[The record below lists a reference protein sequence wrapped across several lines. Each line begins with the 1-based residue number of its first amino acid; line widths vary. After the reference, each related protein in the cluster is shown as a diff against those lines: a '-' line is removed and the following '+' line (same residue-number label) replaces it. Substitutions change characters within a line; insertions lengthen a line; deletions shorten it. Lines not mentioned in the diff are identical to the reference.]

1 MKFKEILEKI
11 KVYAPLG
18 VSLVV
23 AACVVISLSG
33 YQAKASEPSKD
44 KKQQVSESVT
54 DAETET
60 ETENAAEDTQTHAG
74 SFELADGVYKG
85 SATGFSGPVTV
96 AVTIMDKKI
105 TSIDILSSTDD
116 EAFFNRA
123 KGVIDRIIA
132 SQSFDVDVVS
142 GATYSSNGIIGAVK
156 NALTGEKD
164 NGVTGKSKQEST
176 SESESDSSL
185 AEIAAVQDASAYK
198 DGTYYGTGKGF
209 AGTMKVKVD
218 ISGGKIASIS
228 IVSTKDGDSYVKSA
242 SSLLDTI
249 VEKQSTNVDTVS
261 GATFSSRGIIA
272 AVRSAL
278 SQAAVSENTA
288 DNNNDKQEAA
298 ESSGNGQTDENSS
311 GSASEQGTE
320 GTLPYVDGIY
330 YGTAEGYK
338 GDIKAAVVIQNKTLK
353 AILVTEKQDDEPFI
367 TNAMDVLK
375 NMMKKQSADVDTV
388 SGATYSSKG
397 LIGAV
402 KAAFEEARKTTAGE
416 NTGDGNSDANNKNNS
431 NSDNN
436 NGNDNSSNNADDS
449 NIAGEEDKAVLS
461 KLVQSQASLD
471 GAQYTQ
477 LSWYLLQIR
486 LGDAQEVLE
495 SAESTKKDV
504 SCAQEKLQAAINAL
518 QKNDTSTNVYEDGVY
533 EVSTLCIPDDDMDFS
548 AYNLSMKVT
557 IANDRIVSIT
567 DVKGDG
573 DSQNASYIKKAAD
586 GTKNQPGLVSV
597 LTSQANADSID
608 FSSIDTVSRAT
619 CTSKAIIDGCK
630 SALEA
635 AKKK

>member
-1 MKFKEILEKI
+1 MKFKEVLEKI

-18 VSLVV
+18 VSLVI

-33 YQAKASEPSKD
+33 YQTKASEPSKD
-44 KKQQVSESVT
+44 KKHQVSERVT
-54 DAETET
+54 DTET
-60 ETENAAEDTQTHAG
+60 EDAAEDTQTATG

-85 SATGFSGPVTV
+85 SATV

-105 TSIDILSSTDD
+105 ISIDILSSTDD

-278 SQAAVSENTA
+278 SQAAVSDNTVG
-288 DNNNDKQEAA
+288 NNTDKQGAA
-298 ESSGNGQTDENSS
+298 EASGNGQTDENSS
-311 GSASEQGTE
+311 GSASEKGTE
-320 GTLPYVDGIY
+320 DTLPYVDGIY

-338 GDIKAAVVIQNKTLK
+338 GDIRVAVVIQDKTLK

-416 NTGDGNSDANNKNNS
+416 NTGGSNSDSNNS
-431 NSDNN
+431 NDNN
-436 NGNDNSSNNADDS
+436 S
-449 NIAGEEDKAVLS
+449 NIAGEEDKAVLL

-518 QKNDTSTNVYEDGVY
+518 QKNDTSTNVYEDGTY
-533 EVSTLCIPDDDMDFS
+533 DVSTLCIPDDDMDFS

-573 DSQNASYIKKAAD
+573 DSQNVSYIKKAVD
-586 GTKNQPGLVSV
+586 GTKNQAGMVSV
-597 LTSQANADSID
+597 LTSQTNADSID
-608 FSSIDTVSRAT
+608 FSSIDTVSHAT

>member
-1 MKFKEILEKI
+1 MKFKEVLEKI

-18 VSLVV
+18 VSLVI

-33 YQAKASEPSKD
+33 YQTKASEPSKD
-44 KKQQVSESVT
+44 KKHQVSERVT
-54 DAETET
+54 DTET
-60 ETENAAEDTQTHAG
+60 EDAAEDTQTATG

-105 TSIDILSSTDD
+105 ISIDILSSTDD

-278 SQAAVSENTA
+278 SQAAVSDNTTG
-288 DNNNDKQEAA
+288 NNTDKQGAA
-298 ESSGNGQTDENSS
+298 EVSGNGQTDENSS

-320 GTLPYVDGIY
+320 GTLAYVDGIY

-338 GDIKAAVVIQNKTLK
+338 GDIRVAVVIQDKTLK

-416 NTGDGNSDANNKNNS
+416 NTGGSNSDSNNS
-431 NSDNN
+431 NDNN
-436 NGNDNSSNNADDS
+436 S
-449 NIAGEEDKAVLS
+449 NIAGEEDKAVLL

-518 QKNDTSTNVYEDGVY
+518 QKNDTSTNVYEDGTY
-533 EVSTLCIPDDDMDFS
+533 DVSTLCIPDDDMDFS

-573 DSQNASYIKKAAD
+573 DSQNVSYIKKAVD
-586 GTKNQPGLVSV
+586 GTKNQAGMVSV
-597 LTSQANADSID
+597 LTSQTNADSID
-608 FSSIDTVSRAT
+608 FSSIDTVSHAT

>member
-1 MKFKEILEKI
+1 MKFKEVLEKI

-18 VSLVV
+18 VSLVI

-33 YQAKASEPSKD
+33 YQTKASEPSKD
-44 KKQQVSESVT
+44 KKHQVSERVT
-54 DAETET
+54 DTET
-60 ETENAAEDTQTHAG
+60 EDAAEDTQTATG

-105 TSIDILSSTDD
+105 ISIDILSSTDD

-198 DGTYYGTGKGF
+198 DGTYYGAGKGF

-278 SQAAVSENTA
+278 SQAAVSDKTTGNNT
-288 DNNNDKQEAA
+288 DKQGAA
-298 ESSGNGQTDENSS
+298 EASGNGQTDKNSS

-338 GDIKAAVVIQNKTLK
+338 GDIRVAVVIQDKTLK

-416 NTGDGNSDANNKNNS
+416 NTGGSNSDSNNS
-431 NSDNN
+431 NDNN
-436 NGNDNSSNNADDS
+436 S
-449 NIAGEEDKAVLS
+449 NIAGEEDKAVLL

-518 QKNDTSTNVYEDGVY
+518 QKNDTSTNVYEDGTY
-533 EVSTLCIPDDDMDFS
+533 DVSTLCIPDDDMDFS

-573 DSQNASYIKKAAD
+573 DSQNVSYIKKAVD
-586 GTKNQPGLVSV
+586 GTKNQPGMVSV
-597 LTSQANADSID
+597 LTSQTNADSID
-608 FSSIDTVSRAT
+608 FSSIDTVSHAT

>member
-1 MKFKEILEKI
+1 MKFKEVLEKI

-18 VSLVV
+18 VSLVI

-33 YQAKASEPSKD
+33 YQTKASEPSKD
-44 KKQQVSESVT
+44 KKHQVSERVT
-54 DAETET
+54 DT
-60 ETENAAEDTQTHAG
+60 ETENAAEDTQTATG

-123 KGVIDRIIA
+123 KAVIDRIIA

-185 AEIAAVQDASAYK
+185 AEIAAVQDASTYK

-278 SQAAVSENTA
+278 SQAAVSDNTVG
-288 DNNNDKQEAA
+288 NNTDKQGAA
-298 ESSGNGQTDENSS
+298 EASGNGQTDKNSS

-338 GDIKAAVVIQNKTLK
+338 GDIRVAVVIQDKTLK

-416 NTGDGNSDANNKNNS
+416 NTGGSNSDSNNS
-431 NSDNN
+431 NDNN
-436 NGNDNSSNNADDS
+436 S
-449 NIAGEEDKAVLS
+449 NIAGEEDKAVLL

-518 QKNDTSTNVYEDGVY
+518 QKNGTSTNVYEDGTY
-533 EVSTLCIPDDDMDFS
+533 DVSTLCIPDDDMDFS

-573 DSQNASYIKKAAD
+573 DSQNVSYIKKAVD
-586 GTKNQPGLVSV
+586 GTKNQPGMVSV
-597 LTSQANADSID
+597 LTSQTNADSID
-608 FSSIDTVSRAT
+608 FSSIDTVSHAT

>member
-33 YQAKASEPSKD
+33 YQTKASEPSKD
-44 KKQQVSESVT
+44 KKQQISESVT
-54 DAETET
+54 DTET
-60 ETENAAEDTQTHAG
+60 ETDNADEDTQAATG
-74 SFELADGVYKG
+74 SFDLADGVYKG

-96 AVTIMDKKI
+96 AVTILNKKI
-105 TSIDILSSTDD
+105 TSIDILSATDD

-132 SQSFDVDVVS
+132 SQSLDVDAVS

-176 SESESDSSL
+176 SESESDSSS

-209 AGTMKVKVD
+209 AGNIKVKVD
-218 ISGGKIASIS
+218 IAGGKISAIS

-288 DNNNDKQEAA
+288 GNNTDKQGAA
-298 ESSGNGQTDENSS
+298 ETSGNGQTDENSS
-311 GSASEQGTE
+311 GSASEHGTE

-330 YGTAEGYK
+330 YGTSEGYK
-338 GDIKAAVVIQNKTLK
+338 GDIKVAVVIQDKTLK

-416 NTGDGNSDANNKNNS
+416 NTGDSNSGNNNS

-436 NGNDNSSNNADDS
+436 SS

-461 KLVQSQASLD
+461 KLVQSQAALD
-471 GAQYTQ
+471 GTQYTQ

-495 SAESTKKDV
+495 SEESTKKDV
-504 SCAQEKLQAAINAL
+504 SRAQEKLQAAINAL
-518 QKNDTSTNVYEDGVY
+518 QKNDTSTNVYEDGTY

-586 GTKNQPGLVSV
+586 GTKNQQGMVSM

-608 FSSIDTVSRAT
+608 FSSIDTVSHAT

>member
-1 MKFKEILEKI
+1 MKFKEVLEKI

-18 VSLVV
+18 VSLVI

-33 YQAKASEPSKD
+33 YQTKASEPSKD
-44 KKQQVSESVT
+44 KKQQVSERMT
-54 DAETET
+54 DA
-60 ETENAAEDTQTHAG
+60 ETENAAEDTQTATG

-218 ISGGKIASIS
+218 ISGGKIVSIS

-278 SQAAVSENTA
+278 SQAAVSDNTTG
-288 DNNNDKQEAA
+288 NNTDKQGAA
-298 ESSGNGQTDENSS
+298 EASGNGQTDENSS
-311 GSASEQGTE
+311 GSASEKGTE

-338 GDIKAAVVIQNKTLK
+338 GDIRVAVVIQDKTLK

-416 NTGDGNSDANNKNNS
+416 NTGDSNSGNNNS

-436 NGNDNSSNNADDS
+436 NNNSNDNSSN
-449 NIAGEEDKAVLS
+449 IAGDEDKAVLL

-471 GAQYTQ
+471 GTQYTQ

-486 LGDAQEVLE
+486 LEDANEVLS
-495 SAESTKKDV
+495 SAEATKKDV
-504 SCAQEKLQAAINAL
+504 SRAQEKLQAAINAL
-518 QKNDTSTNVYEDGVY
+518 QKNDTSTNVYEDGTY
-533 EVSTLCIPDDDMDFS
+533 DVSTLCIPDDDMDFS

-573 DSQNASYIKKAAD
+573 DSQNAPYINKAAD
-586 GTKNQPGLVSV
+586 GTKNQPGMVSV

>member
-1 MKFKEILEKI
+1 MKFKEVLEKI

-18 VSLVV
+18 VSLVI

-33 YQAKASEPSKD
+33 YQTKASEPSKD
-44 KKQQVSESVT
+44 KKHQVSERVT
-54 DAETET
+54 DT
-60 ETENAAEDTQTHAG
+60 ETENAAEDTQTATG

-278 SQAAVSENTA
+278 SQAAVSDNTTG
-288 DNNNDKQEAA
+288 NNTDKQGAA
-298 ESSGNGQTDENSS
+298 EASGNGQTDENSS
-311 GSASEQGTE
+311 GSASEKGTE

-338 GDIKAAVVIQNKTLK
+338 GDIRVAVVIQDKTLK

-416 NTGDGNSDANNKNNS
+416 NTGGSNSDSNNS
-431 NSDNN
+431 NDNN
-436 NGNDNSSNNADDS
+436 S
-449 NIAGEEDKAVLS
+449 NIAGEEDKAVLL

-518 QKNDTSTNVYEDGVY
+518 QKNDTSTNVYEDGTY
-533 EVSTLCIPDDDMDFS
+533 DVSTLCIPDDDMDFS

-573 DSQNASYIKKAAD
+573 DSQNVSYIKKAVE
-586 GTKNQPGLVSV
+586 GTKNQPGMVSV
-597 LTSQANADSID
+597 LTSQTNADSID
-608 FSSIDTVSRAT
+608 FSSIDTVSHAT

>member
-23 AACVVISLSG
+23 AACVVISLST

-44 KKQQVSESVT
+44 KKQQVSDSMA
-54 DAETET
+54 DTEI
-60 ETENAAEDTQTHAG
+60 ETENATEDTQTATG
-74 SFELADGVYKG
+74 SFDLADGVYKG

-123 KGVIDRIIA
+123 KGVIDRIIS
-132 SQSFDVDVVS
+132 SQSLDVDVVS

-156 NALTGEKD
+156 NALTGETDK
-164 NGVTGKSKQEST
+164 GVTGKSKQEST

-209 AGTMKVKVD
+209 AGNIKVKVD
-218 ISGGKIASIS
+218 IAGGKISAIS

-288 DNNNDKQEAA
+288 GNNTDKQGAA
-298 ESSGNGQTDENSS
+298 EASGNGQTDENSS

-330 YGTAEGYK
+330 YGTSEGYK
-338 GDIKAAVVIQNKTLK
+338 GDIKVAVVIQDKTLK

-388 SGATYSSKG
+388 SGATSSSKG

-416 NTGDGNSDANNKNNS
+416 NTGNGNSGGNNNNS
-431 NSDNN
+431 N
-436 NGNDNSSNNADDS
+436 NAADS
-449 NIAGEEDKAVLS
+449 NIALDEDKAVLS

-471 GAQYTQ
+471 GTQYTQ

-504 SCAQEKLQAAINAL
+504 SRAQEKLQAAINAL
-518 QKNDTSTNVYEDGVY
+518 QKNDTSTNVYEDGTY
-533 EVSTLCIPDDDMDFS
+533 EVSTLCIPDDDMDFV

-586 GTKNQPGLVSV
+586 GTKNQQGMVSV
-597 LTSQANADSID
+597 LTSQSNADSID

-630 SALEA
+630 RALEA

>member
-1 MKFKEILEKI
+1 MKFKEVLEKI

-18 VSLVV
+18 VSLVI

-33 YQAKASEPSKD
+33 YQTKASEPSKD
-44 KKQQVSESVT
+44 KKHQVSERVT
-54 DAETET
+54 DTET
-60 ETENAAEDTQTHAG
+60 EDAAEDTQTATG
-74 SFELADGVYKG
+74 LFELADGVYKG

-105 TSIDILSSTDD
+105 ISIDILSSTDD

-278 SQAAVSENTA
+278 SQAAVSDNTTG
-288 DNNNDKQEAA
+288 NNTDKQGAA
-298 ESSGNGQTDENSS
+298 EASGNGQTDENSS
-311 GSASEQGTE
+311 GSASEKGTE

-338 GDIKAAVVIQNKTLK
+338 GDIRVAVVIQDKTLK

-416 NTGDGNSDANNKNNS
+416 NTGGSNSDSNNS
-431 NSDNN
+431 NDNN
-436 NGNDNSSNNADDS
+436 S
-449 NIAGEEDKAVLS
+449 NIAGEEDKAVLL

-518 QKNDTSTNVYEDGVY
+518 QKNDTSTNVYEDGTY
-533 EVSTLCIPDDDMDFS
+533 DVSTLCIPDDDMDFS

-573 DSQNASYIKKAAD
+573 DSQNAPYIKKAAD
-586 GTKNQPGLVSV
+586 GTKNQPGMVSV

-608 FSSIDTVSRAT
+608 FSSIDTVSHAT

>member
-1 MKFKEILEKI
+1 MKFKEVLEKI

-18 VSLVV
+18 VSLVI

-33 YQAKASEPSKD
+33 YQTKASEPSKD
-44 KKQQVSESVT
+44 KKQQVSERVT
-54 DAETET
+54 DA
-60 ETENAAEDTQTHAG
+60 ETENAAEDTQTATG

-123 KGVIDRIIA
+123 KAVIDRIIA

-164 NGVTGKSKQEST
+164 NGVTGKSKQGST

-228 IVSTKDGDSYVKSA
+228 IVSTKDGNSYVKSA

-278 SQAAVSENTA
+278 SQAAVSDNTVG
-288 DNNNDKQEAA
+288 NNTDKQGAA
-298 ESSGNGQTDENSS
+298 EASGNGQTDENSS
-311 GSASEQGTE
+311 GSASEKGTE

-338 GDIKAAVVIQNKTLK
+338 GDIRVAVVIQDKTLK

-416 NTGDGNSDANNKNNS
+416 NTGGSNSDSNNS
-431 NSDNN
+431 NDNN
-436 NGNDNSSNNADDS
+436 S
-449 NIAGEEDKAVLS
+449 NIAGEEDKAVLL

-518 QKNDTSTNVYEDGVY
+518 QKNDTSTNVYEDGTY
-533 EVSTLCIPDDDMDFS
+533 DVSTLCIPDDDMDFS

-573 DSQNASYIKKAAD
+573 DSQNVSYIKKAVD
-586 GTKNQPGLVSV
+586 GTKNQAGMVSV
-597 LTSQANADSID
+597 LTSQTNADSID
-608 FSSIDTVSRAT
+608 FSSIDTVSHAT

>member
-1 MKFKEILEKI
+1 MI
-11 KVYAPLG
+11 
-18 VSLVV
+18 

-33 YQAKASEPSKD
+33 YQTKASEPSKD
-44 KKQQVSESVT
+44 KKHQVSERVT
-54 DAETET
+54 DT
-60 ETENAAEDTQTHAG
+60 ETENAAEDTQTATG

-85 SATGFSGPVTV
+85 SATGFSGHVTV

-123 KGVIDRIIA
+123 KAVIDRIIA

-164 NGVTGKSKQEST
+164 NGVTGKSKQGST

-228 IVSTKDGDSYVKSA
+228 IVSTKDGDSYVKIA

-278 SQAAVSENTA
+278 SQAAVSDNTTG
-288 DNNNDKQEAA
+288 NNTDKQGAA
-298 ESSGNGQTDENSS
+298 EVSGNGQTDENSS

-320 GTLPYVDGIY
+320 GTLAYVDGIY

-338 GDIKAAVVIQNKTLK
+338 GDIRVAVVIQDKTLK

-416 NTGDGNSDANNKNNS
+416 NTGGSNSDSNNS
-431 NSDNN
+431 NDNN
-436 NGNDNSSNNADDS
+436 S
-449 NIAGEEDKAVLS
+449 NIAGEEDKAVLL

-518 QKNDTSTNVYEDGVY
+518 QKNDTSTNVYEDGTY
-533 EVSTLCIPDDDMDFS
+533 DVSTLCIPDDDMDFS

-573 DSQNASYIKKAAD
+573 DSQNVSYIKKAVD
-586 GTKNQPGLVSV
+586 GTKNQAGMVSV
-597 LTSQANADSID
+597 LTSQTNADSID
-608 FSSIDTVSRAT
+608 FSSIDTVSHAT

>member
-1 MKFKEILEKI
+1 MKFKEVLEKI

-18 VSLVV
+18 VSLVI

-33 YQAKASEPSKD
+33 YQTKASEPSKD
-44 KKQQVSESVT
+44 KKHQVSERVT
-54 DAETET
+54 DAET
-60 ETENAAEDTQTHAG
+60 ETENAAEDTQTATG

-185 AEIAAVQDASAYK
+185 AEIAAAQDASAYK

-278 SQAAVSENTA
+278 SQAAVSDNTTG
-288 DNNNDKQEAA
+288 NNTDKQGAA
-298 ESSGNGQTDENSS
+298 EASGNGQTDENSS
-311 GSASEQGTE
+311 GSASEKGTE

-338 GDIKAAVVIQNKTLK
+338 GDIRVAVVIQDKTLK

-416 NTGDGNSDANNKNNS
+416 NTGGSNSDSNNS
-431 NSDNN
+431 NDNN
-436 NGNDNSSNNADDS
+436 S

-486 LGDAQEVLE
+486 LGDAQEILE

-518 QKNDTSTNVYEDGVY
+518 QKNDTSTNVYEDGTY
-533 EVSTLCIPDDDMDFS
+533 DVSTLCIPDDDMDFS

-573 DSQNASYIKKAAD
+573 DSQNVSYINKAAD
-586 GTKNQPGLVSV
+586 GTKNQPGMVSV
-597 LTSQANADSID
+597 LTSQTNADSID
-608 FSSIDTVSRAT
+608 FSSIDTVSHAT

>member
-1 MKFKEILEKI
+1 MKFKEVLEKI

-18 VSLVV
+18 VSLVI

-33 YQAKASEPSKD
+33 YQTKASEPSKD
-44 KKQQVSESVT
+44 KKQQVSERVT
-54 DAETET
+54 DTET
-60 ETENAAEDTQTHAG
+60 ETENAAEDTQTATG
-74 SFELADGVYKG
+74 SFDLADGVYKG

-123 KGVIDRIIA
+123 KGVIDRIIS

-142 GATYSSNGIIGAVK
+142 GATYSSNGIIKAVK

-164 NGVTGKSKQEST
+164 KTVTGKSKQESA
-176 SESESDSSL
+176 SESDSSSV
-185 AEIAAVQDASAYK
+185 EKAAVQDASAYK

-218 ISGGKIASIS
+218 IAGGKIASIS

-249 VEKQSTNVDTVS
+249 VKKQSTNVDTVS

-278 SQAAVSENTA
+278 SQAAVSQNTA
-288 DNNNDKQEAA
+288 GNNTDKQDATET
-298 ESSGNGQTDENSS
+298 SGNGQTDENSS
-311 GSASEQGTE
+311 GSAQEQGKE

-338 GDIKAAVVIQNKTLK
+338 GDIKVAVVIQDKTLK

-416 NTGDGNSDANNKNNS
+416 NTGDS
-431 NSDNN
+431 NSGNN
-436 NGNDNSSNNADDS
+436 NSSNNSDNS
-449 NIAGEEDKAVLS
+449 NIAGDEDKAVLS

-471 GAQYTQ
+471 GTQYTQ

-486 LGDAQEVLE
+486 LEDANEVLS
-495 SAESTKKDV
+495 SAEATKKDV
-504 SCAQEKLQAAINAL
+504 SRAQEKLQAAINAL
-518 QKNDTSTNVYEDGVY
+518 QKNDTSTNVYEDGTY
-533 EVSTLCIPDDDMDFS
+533 DVSTLCIPDDDMDFS

-586 GTKNQPGLVSV
+586 GTKNQQGMVSV

>member
-1 MKFKEILEKI
+1 MKFKEVLEKI

-18 VSLVV
+18 VSLVI

-33 YQAKASEPSKD
+33 YQTKASEPSKD
-44 KKQQVSESVT
+44 KKHQVSERVT
-54 DAETET
+54 DT
-60 ETENAAEDTQTHAG
+60 ETENAAEDTQTATG

-123 KGVIDRIIA
+123 KAVIDWIIA

-278 SQAAVSENTA
+278 SQAAVSDKTTGNNT
-288 DNNNDKQEAA
+288 DKQGAA
-298 ESSGNGQTDENSS
+298 EASGNGQTDKNSS

-338 GDIKAAVVIQNKTLK
+338 GDIRVAVVIQDKTLK

-416 NTGDGNSDANNKNNS
+416 NTGGSNSDSNNS
-431 NSDNN
+431 NDNN
-436 NGNDNSSNNADDS
+436 S
-449 NIAGEEDKAVLS
+449 NIAGEEDKAVLL

-518 QKNDTSTNVYEDGVY
+518 QKNDTSTNVYEDGTY
-533 EVSTLCIPDDDMDFS
+533 DVSTLCIPDDDMDFS

-573 DSQNASYIKKAAD
+573 DSQNVSYIKKAVD
-586 GTKNQPGLVSV
+586 GTKNQPGMVSV
-597 LTSQANADSID
+597 LTSQTNADSID
-608 FSSIDTVSRAT
+608 FSSIDTVSHAT

>member
-1 MKFKEILEKI
+1 MKFKEVLEKI

-18 VSLVV
+18 VSLVI

-33 YQAKASEPSKD
+33 YQTKASEPSKD
-44 KKQQVSESVT
+44 KKQQVSERMT
-54 DAETET
+54 DA
-60 ETENAAEDTQTHAG
+60 ETENAAEDTQTATG

-185 AEIAAVQDASAYK
+185 EEIAAVQDASAYK

-218 ISGGKIASIS
+218 ISGGKIVSIS

-278 SQAAVSENTA
+278 SQAAVSDNTTG
-288 DNNNDKQEAA
+288 NNTDKQGAA
-298 ESSGNGQTDENSS
+298 EASGNGQTDENSS
-311 GSASEQGTE
+311 GSASEKGTE

-338 GDIKAAVVIQNKTLK
+338 GDIRVAVVIQDKTLK

-388 SGATYSSKG
+388 SGATYSSNG

-416 NTGDGNSDANNKNNS
+416 NTGGSNSDSNNS
-431 NSDNN
+431 NDNN
-436 NGNDNSSNNADDS
+436 S

-518 QKNDTSTNVYEDGVY
+518 QKNDTSTNVYEDGTY
-533 EVSTLCIPDDDMDFS
+533 DVSTLCIPDDDMDFS

-573 DSQNASYIKKAAD
+573 DSQNASYINKAAD
-586 GTKNQPGLVSV
+586 GTKNQPGMVSV
-597 LTSQANADSID
+597 LTSQTNADSID
-608 FSSIDTVSRAT
+608 FSSIDTVSHAT

>member
-23 AACVVISLSG
+23 AACVVISLST

-44 KKQQVSESVT
+44 KKQQVSESMA
-54 DAETET
+54 DTET
-60 ETENAAEDTQTHAG
+60 ETENTTEDTQTATG
-74 SFELADGVYKG
+74 SFDLADGVYKG
-85 SATGFSGPVTV
+85 SATGYRGSVTV
-96 AVTIMDKKI
+96 AVTILDKKI
-105 TSIDILSSTDD
+105 VSIDILSASDD

-123 KGVIDRIIA
+123 KGVIGRIIS
-132 SQSFDVDVVS
+132 SQSLDVDVVS

-176 SESESDSSL
+176 SESESDSSS

-209 AGTMKVKVD
+209 AGNIKVKVD
-218 ISGGKIASIS
+218 IAGGKISAIS

-288 DNNNDKQEAA
+288 GNNTDKQGAA
-298 ESSGNGQTDENSS
+298 ETSGNGQTDENSS
-311 GSASEQGTE
+311 GSASEHGTE

-330 YGTAEGYK
+330 YGTSEGYK
-338 GDIKAAVVIQNKTLK
+338 GDIKVAVVIQDKTLK

-402 KAAFEEARKTTAGE
+402 KEAFEEARKTTAGE
-416 NTGDGNSDANNKNNS
+416 NTGNGNSGGNNNNS
-431 NSDNN
+431 N
-436 NGNDNSSNNADDS
+436 NAADS
-449 NIAGEEDKAVLS
+449 NIALDEDKAVLS

-471 GAQYTQ
+471 GTQYTQ

-504 SCAQEKLQAAINAL
+504 SRAQEKLQAAINAL
-518 QKNDTSTNVYEDGVY
+518 QKNDTSTNVYEDGTY

-586 GTKNQPGLVSV
+586 GTKNQQGMVSM

-608 FSSIDTVSRAT
+608 FSSIDTVSHAT

>member
-1 MKFKEILEKI
+1 MKFKEVLEKI

-18 VSLVV
+18 VSLVI

-33 YQAKASEPSKD
+33 YQTKASEPSKD
-44 KKQQVSESVT
+44 NKQQVSDRVT
-54 DAETET
+54 EIET
-60 ETENAAEDTQTHAG
+60 ETENAAEDTQTATG

-185 AEIAAVQDASAYK
+185 AEIAAAQDASAYK

-278 SQAAVSENTA
+278 SQAAVSDNT
-288 DNNNDKQEAA
+288 DKQGAA
-298 ESSGNGQTDENSS
+298 EASGNGQTDENSS
-311 GSASEQGTE
+311 GSASEKGTE
-320 GTLPYVDGIY
+320 GTLPYADGIY
-330 YGTAEGYK
+330 YGTAGGYK
-338 GDIKAAVVIQNKTLK
+338 GDIRVAVVIQDKTLK

-416 NTGDGNSDANNKNNS
+416 NAGGSNSDSNNS
-431 NSDNN
+431 NDNN
-436 NGNDNSSNNADDS
+436 S
-449 NIAGEEDKAVLS
+449 NIAGEEDKAVLL

-518 QKNDTSTNVYEDGVY
+518 QKNDTSTNVYEDGTY
-533 EVSTLCIPDDDMDFS
+533 DVSTLCIPDDDMDFS

-573 DSQNASYIKKAAD
+573 DSQNVSYINKAAD
-586 GTKNQPGLVSV
+586 GTKNQPGMVSV
-597 LTSQANADSID
+597 LTSQTNADSID
-608 FSSIDTVSRAT
+608 FSSIDTVSHAT

>member
-1 MKFKEILEKI
+1 MKFKEVLEKI

-18 VSLVV
+18 VSLVI

-33 YQAKASEPSKD
+33 YQTKASEPSKD
-44 KKQQVSESVT
+44 KKHQVSERVT
-54 DAETET
+54 DT
-60 ETENAAEDTQTHAG
+60 ETENAAEDTQTATG

-123 KGVIDRIIA
+123 KAVIDRIIA

-164 NGVTGKSKQEST
+164 NGVTGKSKQGST

-278 SQAAVSENTA
+278 SQAAVSDNTTG
-288 DNNNDKQEAA
+288 NNTDKQGAA
-298 ESSGNGQTDENSS
+298 EVSGNGQTDENSS

-338 GDIKAAVVIQNKTLK
+338 GDIRVAVVIQDKTLK

-416 NTGDGNSDANNKNNS
+416 NTGGSNSDSNNS
-431 NSDNN
+431 NDNN
-436 NGNDNSSNNADDS
+436 S
-449 NIAGEEDKAVLS
+449 NIAGEEDKAVLL

-518 QKNDTSTNVYEDGVY
+518 QKNDTSTNVYEDGTY
-533 EVSTLCIPDDDMDFS
+533 DVSTLCIPDDDMDFS

-573 DSQNASYIKKAAD
+573 DSQNVSYIKKAVD
-586 GTKNQPGLVSV
+586 GTKNQAGMVSV
-597 LTSQANADSID
+597 LTSQTNADSID
-608 FSSIDTVSRAT
+608 FSSIDTVSHAT

>member
-1 MKFKEILEKI
+1 M
-11 KVYAPLG
+11 
-18 VSLVV
+18 
-23 AACVVISLSG
+23 
-33 YQAKASEPSKD
+33 
-44 KKQQVSESVT
+44 
-54 DAETET
+54 
-60 ETENAAEDTQTHAG
+60 
-74 SFELADGVYKG
+74 YKG

-123 KGVIDRIIA
+123 KGVIDRIIS

-176 SESESDSSL
+176 SESESDSSS

-218 ISGGKIASIS
+218 IAGGKIASIS

-261 GATFSSRGIIA
+261 GATFSSRGIIS

-278 SQAAVSENTA
+278 SQAAVSQNTA
-288 DNNNDKQEAA
+288 DNITDKQDATET
-298 ESSGNGQTDENSS
+298 SGNGQTDENPS
-311 GSASEQGTE
+311 GSASEQGTG

-338 GDIKAAVVIQNKTLK
+338 GDIKVAVVIQDKTLK

-416 NTGDGNSDANNKNNS
+416 NTGDS
-431 NSDNN
+431 NSGNN
-436 NGNDNSSNNADDS
+436 NSSNNSDNS
-449 NIAGEEDKAVLS
+449 NIAGDEDKAVLS

-471 GAQYTQ
+471 GTQYTQ

-486 LGDAQEVLE
+486 LEDANEVLS
-495 SAESTKKDV
+495 SAEATKKDV
-504 SCAQEKLQAAINAL
+504 SRAQEKLQAAINAL
-518 QKNDTSTNVYEDGVY
+518 QKNDTSTNVYEDGTY
-533 EVSTLCIPDDDMDFS
+533 DVSTLCIPDDDMDFS

-586 GTKNQPGLVSV
+586 GTKNQPGMVSV

-608 FSSIDTVSRAT
+608 FSGIDTVSRAT
-619 CTSKAIIDGCK
+619 CTSKAIINGCK
-630 SALEA
+630 SVLEA

>member
-1 MKFKEILEKI
+1 MKFKEVLEKI

-18 VSLVV
+18 VSLVI

-33 YQAKASEPSKD
+33 YQTKASEPSKD
-44 KKQQVSESVT
+44 KKHQVSERVT
-54 DAETET
+54 DT
-60 ETENAAEDTQTHAG
+60 ETENAAEDTQTATG

-278 SQAAVSENTA
+278 SQAAVSDNTVG
-288 DNNNDKQEAA
+288 NNTDKQGAA
-298 ESSGNGQTDENSS
+298 EASGNGQTDENSS
-311 GSASEQGTE
+311 GSASEKGTE
-320 GTLPYVDGIY
+320 DTLPYVDGIY

-338 GDIKAAVVIQNKTLK
+338 GDIRVAVVIQDKTLK

-416 NTGDGNSDANNKNNS
+416 NTGGSNSDSNNS
-431 NSDNN
+431 NDNN
-436 NGNDNSSNNADDS
+436 S
-449 NIAGEEDKAVLS
+449 NIAGEEDKAVLL

-518 QKNDTSTNVYEDGVY
+518 QKNDTSTNVYEDGTY
-533 EVSTLCIPDDDMDFS
+533 DVSTLCIPDDDMDFS

-573 DSQNASYIKKAAD
+573 DSQNVSYIKKAVD
-586 GTKNQPGLVSV
+586 GTKNQAGMVSV
-597 LTSQANADSID
+597 LTSQTNADSID
-608 FSSIDTVSRAT
+608 FSSIDTVSHAT

>member
-1 MKFKEILEKI
+1 MKFKEVFEKI

-18 VSLVV
+18 VSLVI

-33 YQAKASEPSKD
+33 YQTKASEPSND
-44 KKQQVSESVT
+44 KKHQVSERVT
-54 DAETET
+54 DT
-60 ETENAAEDTQTHAG
+60 ETENAAEDTQTATG

-123 KGVIDRIIA
+123 KAVIDRIIA

-164 NGVTGKSKQEST
+164 NGVTGKSKQGST

-228 IVSTKDGDSYVKSA
+228 IVSTKDGDSYVKIA

-278 SQAAVSENTA
+278 SQAAVSDNTTG
-288 DNNNDKQEAA
+288 NNTDKQGAA
-298 ESSGNGQTDENSS
+298 EVSGNGQTDENSS

-338 GDIKAAVVIQNKTLK
+338 GDIRVAVVIQDKTLK

-416 NTGDGNSDANNKNNS
+416 NTGGSNSDSNNS
-431 NSDNN
+431 NDNN
-436 NGNDNSSNNADDS
+436 S
-449 NIAGEEDKAVLS
+449 NIAGEEDKAVLL

-518 QKNDTSTNVYEDGVY
+518 QKNDTSTNVYEDGTY
-533 EVSTLCIPDDDMDFS
+533 DVSTLCIPDDDMDFS

-573 DSQNASYIKKAAD
+573 DSQNVSYIKKAVD
-586 GTKNQPGLVSV
+586 GTKNQAGMVSV
-597 LTSQANADSID
+597 LTSQTNADSID
-608 FSSIDTVSRAT
+608 FSSIDTVSHAT

>member
-1 MKFKEILEKI
+1 MKFKEVLEKI

-18 VSLVV
+18 VLLVI

-33 YQAKASEPSKD
+33 YQTKASEPSKD
-44 KKQQVSESVT
+44 KKHQVSERVT
-54 DAETET
+54 DTET
-60 ETENAAEDTQTHAG
+60 EDAAEDTQTATG

-105 TSIDILSSTDD
+105 ISIDILSSTDD

-278 SQAAVSENTA
+278 SQAAVSDNTVG
-288 DNNNDKQEAA
+288 NNTDKQGAA
-298 ESSGNGQTDENSS
+298 EASGNGQTDENSS
-311 GSASEQGTE
+311 GSASEKGTE

-338 GDIKAAVVIQNKTLK
+338 GDIRVAVVIQDKTLK

-416 NTGDGNSDANNKNNS
+416 NTGGSNSDSNNS
-431 NSDNN
+431 NDNN
-436 NGNDNSSNNADDS
+436 S
-449 NIAGEEDKAVLS
+449 NIAGEEDKAVLL

-518 QKNDTSTNVYEDGVY
+518 QKNDTSTNVYEDGTY
-533 EVSTLCIPDDDMDFS
+533 DVSTLCIPDDDMDFS

-573 DSQNASYIKKAAD
+573 DSQNVSYIKKAVD
-586 GTKNQPGLVSV
+586 GTKNQAGMVSV
-597 LTSQANADSID
+597 LTSQTNADSID
-608 FSSIDTVSRAT
+608 FSSIDTVSHAT

>member
-1 MKFKEILEKI
+1 MKFKEVLEKI
-11 KVYAPLG
+11 KIYAPLG

-33 YQAKASEPSKD
+33 YQTKASEPSKD
-44 KKQQVSESVT
+44 KKQQVSESMA
-54 DAETET
+54 DTET
-60 ETENAAEDTQTHAG
+60 ETENATEDTQTATG
-74 SFELADGVYKG
+74 SFDLADGVYKG

-123 KGVIDRIIA
+123 KGVIDRIIS
-132 SQSFDVDVVS
+132 SQSLDVDVVS

-176 SESESDSSL
+176 SESESDSSS

-209 AGTMKVKVD
+209 AGAMKVKVD
-218 ISGGKIASIS
+218 IAGGKIASIS

-288 DNNNDKQEAA
+288 GNNTDKQGAA
-298 ESSGNGQTDENSS
+298 EASGNGQTDENSS

-338 GDIKAAVVIQNKTLK
+338 GDIKVAVVIQDKTLK

-416 NTGDGNSDANNKNNS
+416 NTGNGNSGGNNNNS
-431 NSDNN
+431 N
-436 NGNDNSSNNADDS
+436 NAADS
-449 NIAGEEDKAVLS
+449 NIALDEDKAVLS

-471 GAQYTQ
+471 GTQYTQ

-486 LGDAQEVLE
+486 LGDAQEMLD

-504 SCAQEKLQAAINAL
+504 SRAQEKLQAAINAL
-518 QKNDTSTNVYEDGVY
+518 QKNDTSTNVYEDGTY

-548 AYNLSMKVT
+548 AYNLNMKVT

-586 GTKNQPGLVSV
+586 GTKNQQGMVSM

-630 SALEA
+630 RALEA

>member
-1 MKFKEILEKI
+1 MKFKEVLEKI

-18 VSLVV
+18 VSLVI

-33 YQAKASEPSKD
+33 YQTKASEPSKD
-44 KKQQVSESVT
+44 KKHQVSERVT
-54 DAETET
+54 DTET
-60 ETENAAEDTQTHAG
+60 EDAAEDTQTATG

-105 TSIDILSSTDD
+105 ISIDILSSTDD

-123 KGVIDRIIA
+123 KGAIDRIIA

-164 NGVTGKSKQEST
+164 NGVTGKSKQGST

-278 SQAAVSENTA
+278 SQAAVSDNTTG
-288 DNNNDKQEAA
+288 NNTDKQGAA
-298 ESSGNGQTDENSS
+298 EASGNGQTDENSS
-311 GSASEQGTE
+311 GSASEKGTE

-338 GDIKAAVVIQNKTLK
+338 GDIRVAVVIQDKTLK

-416 NTGDGNSDANNKNNS
+416 NTGGSNSDSNNS
-431 NSDNN
+431 NDNN
-436 NGNDNSSNNADDS
+436 S
-449 NIAGEEDKAVLS
+449 NIAGEEDKAVLL

-518 QKNDTSTNVYEDGVY
+518 QKNDTSTNVYEDGTY
-533 EVSTLCIPDDDMDFS
+533 DVSTLCIPDDDMDFS

-573 DSQNASYIKKAAD
+573 DSQNVSYIKKAVD
-586 GTKNQPGLVSV
+586 GTKNQAGMVSV
-597 LTSQANADSID
+597 LTSQTNADSID
-608 FSSIDTVSRAT
+608 FSSIDTVSHAT

>member
-1 MKFKEILEKI
+1 MKFKEVLEKI

-18 VSLVV
+18 VSLVI

-33 YQAKASEPSKD
+33 YQTKASEPSKD
-44 KKQQVSESVT
+44 KKQQVSERVT
-54 DAETET
+54 DTET
-60 ETENAAEDTQTHAG
+60 ETENATEDTQTATG
-74 SFELADGVYKG
+74 SFDLADGVYKG

-123 KGVIDRIIA
+123 KGVIDRIIS

-176 SESESDSSL
+176 SESESDSSSV
-185 AEIAAVQDASAYK
+185 EIAAVQDASAYK

-218 ISGGKIASIS
+218 IAGGKIASIS

-278 SQAAVSENTA
+278 SQAAVSDNTTG
-288 DNNNDKQEAA
+288 NNTDKQGAA
-298 ESSGNGQTDENSS
+298 EASGNGQTDENSS
-311 GSASEQGTE
+311 GSASEKGTE

-338 GDIKAAVVIQNKTLK
+338 GDIRVAVVIQDKTLK
-353 AILVTEKQDDEPFI
+353 AILVTKKQDDEPFI

-416 NTGDGNSDANNKNNS
+416 NTSDS
-431 NSDNN
+431 NSGNN
-436 NGNDNSSNNADDS
+436 NSSNNSDNS
-449 NIAGEEDKAVLS
+449 NIAGDEDKAVLS

-471 GAQYTQ
+471 GTQYTQ

-486 LGDAQEVLE
+486 LEDANEVLS
-495 SAESTKKDV
+495 SAEATKKDV
-504 SCAQEKLQAAINAL
+504 SRAQEKLQAAINAL
-518 QKNDTSTNVYEDGVY
+518 QKNDTSTNVYEDGTY
-533 EVSTLCIPDDDMDFS
+533 DVSTLCIPDDDMDFS

-586 GTKNQPGLVSV
+586 GTKNQPGMVSV

-608 FSSIDTVSRAT
+608 FSGIDTVSRAT
-619 CTSKAIIDGCK
+619 CTSKAIINGCK
-630 SALEA
+630 SVLEA

>member
-1 MKFKEILEKI
+1 MKFKEVLEKI

-18 VSLVV
+18 VSLVI

-33 YQAKASEPSKD
+33 YQTKASEPSKD
-44 KKQQVSESVT
+44 KKHQVSERVT
-54 DAETET
+54 DTET
-60 ETENAAEDTQTHAG
+60 EDAAEDTQTATG

-105 TSIDILSSTDD
+105 ISIDILSSTDD

-123 KGVIDRIIA
+123 KAVIDRIIA

-164 NGVTGKSKQEST
+164 NGVTGKSKQGST

-228 IVSTKDGDSYVKSA
+228 IVSTKDGDSYVKIA

-278 SQAAVSENTA
+278 SQAAVSDNTTG
-288 DNNNDKQEAA
+288 NNTDKQGAA
-298 ESSGNGQTDENSS
+298 EVSGNGQTDENSS

-338 GDIKAAVVIQNKTLK
+338 GDIRVAVVIQDKTLK

-416 NTGDGNSDANNKNNS
+416 NTGGSNSDSNNS
-431 NSDNN
+431 NDNN
-436 NGNDNSSNNADDS
+436 S
-449 NIAGEEDKAVLS
+449 NIAGEEDKAVLL

-518 QKNDTSTNVYEDGVY
+518 QKNDTSTNVYEDGTY
-533 EVSTLCIPDDDMDFS
+533 DVSTLCIPDDDMDFS

-573 DSQNASYIKKAAD
+573 DSQNVSYIKKAAD
-586 GTKNQPGLVSV
+586 GTKNQPGMVSV
-597 LTSQANADSID
+597 LTSQTNADSID
-608 FSSIDTVSRAT
+608 FSSIDTVSHAT

>member
-1 MKFKEILEKI
+1 MKFKEVLEKI

-18 VSLVV
+18 VSLVI

-33 YQAKASEPSKD
+33 YQTKASEPSKD
-44 KKQQVSESVT
+44 KKQQVSERMT
-54 DAETET
+54 DA
-60 ETENAAEDTQTHAG
+60 ETENAAEDTQTATG

-218 ISGGKIASIS
+218 ISGGKIVSIS

-278 SQAAVSENTA
+278 SQAAVSDNTTG
-288 DNNNDKQEAA
+288 NNTDKQGAA
-298 ESSGNGQTDENSS
+298 EASGNGQTDENSS
-311 GSASEQGTE
+311 GSASEKGTE

-338 GDIKAAVVIQNKTLK
+338 GDIRVAVVIQDKTLK

-375 NMMKKQSADVDTV
+375 NMMEKQSADVDTV
-388 SGATYSSKG
+388 SGATYSSNG

-416 NTGDGNSDANNKNNS
+416 NTGGSNSDSNNS
-431 NSDNN
+431 NDNN
-436 NGNDNSSNNADDS
+436 S

-486 LGDAQEVLE
+486 LGDAQEILE

-518 QKNDTSTNVYEDGVY
+518 QKNDTSTNVYEDGTY
-533 EVSTLCIPDDDMDFS
+533 DVSTLCIPDDDMDFS

-573 DSQNASYIKKAAD
+573 DSQNVSYINKAAD
-586 GTKNQPGLVSV
+586 GTKNQPGMVSV
-597 LTSQANADSID
+597 LTSQTNADRID
-608 FSSIDTVSRAT
+608 FSSIDTVSHAT

>member
-1 MKFKEILEKI
+1 MKFKEVLEKI

-18 VSLVV
+18 VSLVI

-33 YQAKASEPSKD
+33 YQTKASEPSKD
-44 KKQQVSESVT
+44 KKHQVSERVT
-54 DAETET
+54 DT
-60 ETENAAEDTQTHAG
+60 ETENAAEDTQTATG

-105 TSIDILSSTDD
+105 ISIDILSSTDD

-164 NGVTGKSKQEST
+164 NGVTGKSIQEST

-278 SQAAVSENTA
+278 SQAAVSDKTTGNNT
-288 DNNNDKQEAA
+288 DKQGAA
-298 ESSGNGQTDENSS
+298 EASGNGQTDKNSS

-338 GDIKAAVVIQNKTLK
+338 GDIRVAVVIQDKTLK

-416 NTGDGNSDANNKNNS
+416 NTGGSNSDSNNS
-431 NSDNN
+431 NDNN
-436 NGNDNSSNNADDS
+436 S
-449 NIAGEEDKAVLS
+449 NIAGEEDKAVLL

-518 QKNDTSTNVYEDGVY
+518 QKNDTSTNVYEDGTY
-533 EVSTLCIPDDDMDFS
+533 DVSTLCIPDDDMDFS

-573 DSQNASYIKKAAD
+573 DSQNVSYIKKAVD
-586 GTKNQPGLVSV
+586 GTKNQPGMVSV
-597 LTSQANADSID
+597 LTSQTNADSID
-608 FSSIDTVSRAT
+608 FSSIDTVSHAT

>member
-1 MKFKEILEKI
+1 MKFKEVLEKI

-18 VSLVV
+18 VSLVI

-33 YQAKASEPSKD
+33 YQTKASEPSKD
-44 KKQQVSESVT
+44 KKHQVSERVT
-54 DAETET
+54 DT
-60 ETENAAEDTQTHAG
+60 ETENAAEDTQTATG

-123 KGVIDRIIA
+123 KAVIDRIIA

-278 SQAAVSENTA
+278 SQAAVSDNTTG
-288 DNNNDKQEAA
+288 NNTDKQGAA
-298 ESSGNGQTDENSS
+298 EASGNGQTDENSS

-338 GDIKAAVVIQNKTLK
+338 GDIRVAVVIQDKTLK

-416 NTGDGNSDANNKNNS
+416 NTGDSNSDSNNS
-431 NSDNN
+431 NDNN
-436 NGNDNSSNNADDS
+436 S
-449 NIAGEEDKAVLS
+449 NIAGEEDKAVLL

-518 QKNDTSTNVYEDGVY
+518 QKNDTSTNVYEDGTY
-533 EVSTLCIPDDDMDFS
+533 DVSTLCIPDDDMDFS

-573 DSQNASYIKKAAD
+573 DSQNVSYIKKAAD
-586 GTKNQPGLVSV
+586 GTKNQPGMVSV
-597 LTSQANADSID
+597 LTSQTNADSID
-608 FSSIDTVSRAT
+608 FSSIDTVSHAT

>member
-23 AACVVISLSG
+23 AACVVISLST

-44 KKQQVSESVT
+44 KKQQVSESMA
-54 DAETET
+54 DTET
-60 ETENAAEDTQTHAG
+60 ETENATEDTQTATG
-74 SFELADGVYKG
+74 SFDLADGVYKG
-85 SATGFSGPVTV
+85 SATGYRGSVTV
-96 AVTIMDKKI
+96 AVTILDKKI
-105 TSIDILSSTDD
+105 VSIDILSASDD

-123 KGVIDRIIA
+123 KGVIDRIIS
-132 SQSFDVDVVS
+132 SQSLDVDVVS

-176 SESESDSSL
+176 SESESDSSS

-209 AGTMKVKVD
+209 AGNIKVKVD
-218 ISGGKIASIS
+218 IAGGKISAIS

-278 SQAAVSENTA
+278 SRAAVSENTA
-288 DNNNDKQEAA
+288 GNNTDKQGDVGA
-298 ESSGNGQTDENSS
+298 SGNGQTDENSS
-311 GSASEQGTE
+311 GSASEHGTE

-330 YGTAEGYK
+330 YGTSEGYK
-338 GDIKAAVVIQNKTLK
+338 GDIKVAVVIQDNTLK

-375 NMMKKQSADVDTV
+375 NMMKKQSTDVDTV

-416 NTGDGNSDANNKNNS
+416 NTGNGNSGGNNNNS
-431 NSDNN
+431 N
-436 NGNDNSSNNADDS
+436 NAADS
-449 NIAGEEDKAVLS
+449 NIALDEDKAVLS

-471 GAQYTQ
+471 GTQYTQ

-504 SCAQEKLQAAINAL
+504 SRAQEKLQAAINAL
-518 QKNDTSTNVYEDGVY
+518 QKNDTSTNVYEDGTY

-586 GTKNQPGLVSV
+586 GTKNQQGMVSV
-597 LTSQANADSID
+597 LTSQSNADSID
-608 FSSIDTVSRAT
+608 FSSIDTVSHAT

>member
-1 MKFKEILEKI
+1 MKFKEVLEKI

-18 VSLVV
+18 VSLVI

-33 YQAKASEPSKD
+33 YQTKASEPSKD
-44 KKQQVSESVT
+44 KKQQVSERVT
-54 DAETET
+54 DTET
-60 ETENAAEDTQTHAG
+60 ETENTQTATG
-74 SFELADGVYKG
+74 SFDLADGVYKG

-96 AVTIMDKKI
+96 AVTIMDKEI

-123 KGVIDRIIA
+123 KGVIDRIIS

-142 GATYSSNGIIGAVK
+142 GATYSSNGIIKAVK

-164 NGVTGKSKQEST
+164 KTVTGKSKQESA
-176 SESESDSSL
+176 SESDSSSV
-185 AEIAAVQDASAYK
+185 EIAAVQDASAYK

-218 ISGGKIASIS
+218 IAGGKIASIS

-288 DNNNDKQEAA
+288 GNNTDKQDAA
-298 ESSGNGQTDENSS
+298 ETSGNDRNDENSS
-311 GSASEQGTE
+311 DSEPEQTAE

-338 GDIKAAVVIQNKTLK
+338 GDIKVAVVIQDKMLK

-416 NTGDGNSDANNKNNS
+416 NTGDSNSGNNNS

-436 NGNDNSSNNADDS
+436 NSNDNSSN
-449 NIAGEEDKAVLS
+449 IAGDEDKAVLS

-471 GAQYTQ
+471 GTQYTQ

-486 LGDAQEVLE
+486 LEDAQEVLE

-504 SCAQEKLQAAINAL
+504 SRAQEKLQEAINAL
-518 QKNDTSTNVYEDGVY
+518 QKNDTSTNVYEDGTY
-533 EVSTLCIPDDDMDFS
+533 DVSTLCIPDDDMDFR

-586 GTKNQPGLVSV
+586 GTKNQQGMVSV

-630 SALEA
+630 SVLEA

>member
-1 MKFKEILEKI
+1 MKFKEVLEKI

-18 VSLVV
+18 VSLVI

-33 YQAKASEPSKD
+33 YQTKASEPSKD
-44 KKQQVSESVT
+44 KKQQVSERV
-54 DAETET
+54 TET
-60 ETENAAEDTQTHAG
+60 ETENAAENTQTATG
-74 SFELADGVYKG
+74 SFDLADGVYKG

-164 NGVTGKSKQEST
+164 NGVTGKSKKEST
-176 SESESDSSL
+176 SESESDSSS

-218 ISGGKIASIS
+218 IAGGKIASIS

-278 SQAAVSENTA
+278 SQAAVSDNTTG
-288 DNNNDKQEAA
+288 NNTDKQGAA
-298 ESSGNGQTDENSS
+298 EASGNGQTDENSS

-338 GDIKAAVVIQNKTLK
+338 GDIRVAVVIQDKTLK

-416 NTGDGNSDANNKNNS
+416 NTGDSNSDSNNS
-431 NSDNN
+431 NDNN
-436 NGNDNSSNNADDS
+436 S
-449 NIAGEEDKAVLS
+449 NIAGEEDKAVLL

-486 LGDAQEVLE
+486 LGDANEVLS
-495 SAESTKKDV
+495 SAETTKKDV
-504 SCAQEKLQAAINAL
+504 SRAQEKLQAAINAL
-518 QKNDTSTNVYEDGVY
+518 QKNDTSTNVYEDGTY
-533 EVSTLCIPDDDMDFS
+533 DVSTLCIPDDDMDFS

-573 DSQNASYIKKAAD
+573 DSQNTPYINKAAD

>member
-23 AACVVISLSG
+23 AACVVISLST

-44 KKQQVSESVT
+44 KKQQVSESMA
-54 DAETET
+54 DTET
-60 ETENAAEDTQTHAG
+60 ETENATEDTQTATG
-74 SFELADGVYKG
+74 SFDLADGVYKG

-123 KGVIDRIIA
+123 KGVIDRIIS
-132 SQSFDVDVVS
+132 SQSLDVDVVS

-164 NGVTGKSKQEST
+164 NGVTGKSKQESR
-176 SESESDSSL
+176 SDSESDSSL

-198 DGTYYGTGKGF
+198 DGTYYGIGKGF

-218 ISGGKIASIS
+218 IAGGKIASIS

-288 DNNNDKQEAA
+288 GNNTDKQGAA
-298 ESSGNGQTDENSS
+298 EASGNGQTDENSS
-311 GSASEQGTE
+311 GNASEQGTE

-330 YGTAEGYK
+330 YGTSEGYK
-338 GDIKAAVVIQNKTLK
+338 GDIKVAVVIQDKTLK

-416 NTGDGNSDANNKNNS
+416 NTGNGNSGGNNNNS
-431 NSDNN
+431 N
-436 NGNDNSSNNADDS
+436 NAADS
-449 NIAGEEDKAVLS
+449 NIALDEDKAVLS

-471 GAQYTQ
+471 GTQYTQ

-486 LGDAQEVLE
+486 LGDAQEVLD

-504 SCAQEKLQAAINAL
+504 SRAQEKLQAAINAL
-518 QKNDTSTNVYEDGVY
+518 QKNDTSTNVYEDGTY

-586 GTKNQPGLVSV
+586 GTKNQQGMVSV

>member
-23 AACVVISLSG
+23 AACVVISLST

-44 KKQQVSESVT
+44 KKQQVSESMA
-54 DAETET
+54 DTET
-60 ETENAAEDTQTHAG
+60 VTENATEDTQTATG
-74 SFELADGVYKG
+74 SFDLADGVYKG

-123 KGVIDRIIA
+123 KGVIDRIIS
-132 SQSFDVDVVS
+132 SQSLDVDVVS

-176 SESESDSSL
+176 SESESDSSS

-209 AGTMKVKVD
+209 AGNIKVKVD
-218 ISGGKIASIS
+218 IAGGKISAIS

-288 DNNNDKQEAA
+288 GNNTDKQGAA
-298 ESSGNGQTDENSS
+298 ETSGNGQTDENSS

-330 YGTAEGYK
+330 YGTSEGYK
-338 GDIKAAVVIQNKTLK
+338 GDIKVAVVIQDKTLK

-375 NMMKKQSADVDTV
+375 NMMKKQSTDVDTV

-416 NTGDGNSDANNKNNS
+416 NTG
-431 NSDNN
+431 
-436 NGNDNSSNNADDS
+436 NGNLGGNNNSSNNAADS
-449 NIAGEEDKAVLS
+449 NIALDEDKAVLS

-471 GAQYTQ
+471 GTQYTQ

-504 SCAQEKLQAAINAL
+504 SRAQEKLQAAINAL
-518 QKNDTSTNVYEDGVY
+518 QKNDTSTNVYEDGTY

-586 GTKNQPGLVSV
+586 GTKNQQGMVSM

-608 FSSIDTVSRAT
+608 FSSIDTVSHAT

>member
-1 MKFKEILEKI
+1 MKFKEVLEKI
-11 KVYAPLG
+11 KIYAPLG

-23 AACVVISLSG
+23 AACVVISLST

-60 ETENAAEDTQTHAG
+60 ETENATEDTQTVTG

-123 KGVIDRIIA
+123 KGVIDRIIS
-132 SQSFDVDVVS
+132 SQSLDVDVVS

-176 SESESDSSL
+176 SESESDSSS

-209 AGTMKVKVD
+209 AGNIKVKVD
-218 ISGGKIASIS
+218 IAGGKISAIS

-288 DNNNDKQEAA
+288 GNNTDKQGAA
-298 ESSGNGQTDENSS
+298 ETSGNGQTDENSS
-311 GSASEQGTE
+311 GSASEHGTE

-330 YGTAEGYK
+330 YGTSEGYK
-338 GDIKAAVVIQNKTLK
+338 GDIKVAVVIQDKTLK

-402 KAAFEEARKTTAGE
+402 KEAFEEARKTTAGE
-416 NTGDGNSDANNKNNS
+416 NTGNGNSGGNNNNS
-431 NSDNN
+431 N
-436 NGNDNSSNNADDS
+436 NAADS
-449 NIAGEEDKAVLS
+449 NIALDEDKAVLS

-471 GAQYTQ
+471 GTQYTQ

-504 SCAQEKLQAAINAL
+504 RYAQEKLQAAINAL
-518 QKNDTSTNVYEDGVY
+518 QKNDTSTNVYEDGTY

-586 GTKNQPGLVSV
+586 GTKNQQGMVSM

-608 FSSIDTVSRAT
+608 FSSIDTVSHAT

>member
-1 MKFKEILEKI
+1 MKFKEVLEKI

-18 VSLVV
+18 VSLVI

-33 YQAKASEPSKD
+33 YQTKASEPSKD
-44 KKQQVSESVT
+44 KKQQVSESVA
-54 DAETET
+54 DSEAETKKT
-60 ETENAAEDTQTHAG
+60 AEDTQTATG
-74 SFELADGVYKG
+74 SFDLADGVYKG
-85 SATGFSGPVTV
+85 YATGFSGPVTV

-123 KGVIDRIIA
+123 KSVIDRIIS
-132 SQSFDVDVVS
+132 SQSLDVDAVS

-164 NGVTGKSKQEST
+164 KGVTGKSKQEST
-176 SESESDSSL
+176 SESDSSL
-185 AEIAAVQDASAYK
+185 AEIAAVQDAAAYR

-209 AGTMKVKVD
+209 AGAMKVKVD
-218 ISGGKIASIS
+218 IAGGKIASIS

-261 GATFSSRGIIA
+261 GATFSSRGIIS

-278 SQAAVSENTA
+278 SQAAVSQNTA
-288 DNNNDKQEAA
+288 DNVTDKQDETQT
-298 ESSGNGQTDENSS
+298 SGNGQTGENPS
-311 GSASEQGTE
+311 GSAQQQGTE

-338 GDIKAAVVIQNKTLK
+338 GDIKVAVVIQDKTLK

-416 NTGDGNSDANNKNNS
+416 NTGDS
-431 NSDNN
+431 NSGNN
-436 NGNDNSSNNADDS
+436 NSSNNSDNS
-449 NIAGEEDKAVLS
+449 NIAGDEDKAVLS

-471 GAQYTQ
+471 GTQYTQ

-486 LGDAQEVLE
+486 LEDANEVLS
-495 SAESTKKDV
+495 SAEATKKDV
-504 SCAQEKLQAAINAL
+504 SRAQEKLQAAINAL
-518 QKNDTSTNVYEDGVY
+518 QKNDTSTNVYEDGTY
-533 EVSTLCIPDDDMDFS
+533 DVSTLCIPDDDMDFS

-573 DSQNASYIKKAAD
+573 DSQNASYIKKATD
-586 GTKNQPGLVSV
+586 GTKNQPGMVSV

-608 FSSIDTVSRAT
+608 FSGIDTVSRAT

>member
-1 MKFKEILEKI
+1 MKFKEVLEKI

-18 VSLVV
+18 VSLVI

-33 YQAKASEPSKD
+33 YQTKASEPSKD
-44 KKQQVSESVT
+44 KKQQVSERV
-54 DAETET
+54 TET
-60 ETENAAEDTQTHAG
+60 ETENAAENTQTATG

-164 NGVTGKSKQEST
+164 NGVTGKSKQGST
-176 SESESDSSL
+176 SDSESDSSL

-278 SQAAVSENTA
+278 SQAAVSDNTTG
-288 DNNNDKQEAA
+288 NNTDKQGAA
-298 ESSGNGQTDENSS
+298 EASGNGQTDENSS

-338 GDIKAAVVIQNKTLK
+338 GDIRVAVVIQDKTLK

-402 KAAFEEARKTTAGE
+402 KAAFEEARKTTAGK
-416 NTGDGNSDANNKNNS
+416 NTGDSNSDSNNS
-431 NSDNN
+431 NDNN
-436 NGNDNSSNNADDS
+436 S
-449 NIAGEEDKAVLS
+449 NIAGEEDKAVLL

-504 SCAQEKLQAAINAL
+504 SCAQEKLQTAINAL
-518 QKNDTSTNVYEDGVY
+518 QKNDTSTNVYEDGTY
-533 EVSTLCIPDDDMDFS
+533 DVSTLCIPDDDMDFS

-573 DSQNASYIKKAAD
+573 DSQNAPYIKKAAD

-630 SALEA
+630 SVLEA

>member
-1 MKFKEILEKI
+1 MKFKEVLEKI

-18 VSLVV
+18 VSLVI

-33 YQAKASEPSKD
+33 YQTKASEPSKD
-44 KKQQVSESVT
+44 KKQQVSERVT
-54 DAETET
+54 DTET
-60 ETENAAEDTQTHAG
+60 ETENAAENTQTATG
-74 SFELADGVYKG
+74 SFDLADGVYKG

-116 EAFFNRA
+116 EVFFNRA
-123 KGVIDRIIA
+123 KGVIDRIIS

-176 SESESDSSL
+176 SEPDSSS
-185 AEIAAVQDASAYK
+185 AEIEAVQDASAYK

-218 ISGGKIASIS
+218 IAGGKIVSIS

-242 SSLLDTI
+242 SSLIDTI

-261 GATFSSRGIIA
+261 GATFSSRGIIS

-278 SQAAVSENTA
+278 SQAAVSKNTA
-288 DNNNDKQEAA
+288 DNVTDKQDETQT
-298 ESSGNGQTDENSS
+298 SGNGQTGENPS
-311 GSASEQGTE
+311 GSAQQQGTE

-338 GDIKAAVVIQNKTLK
+338 GDIKVAVVIQDKTLK
-353 AILVTEKQDDEPFI
+353 AILVTEKNDDEPFI

-375 NMMKKQSADVDTV
+375 NMMKKQSTDVDTV

-416 NTGDGNSDANNKNNS
+416 NTGDS
-431 NSDNN
+431 NSGNN
-436 NGNDNSSNNADDS
+436 NSSNNSDNS
-449 NIAGEEDKAVLS
+449 NIAGDEDKAVLS

-471 GAQYTQ
+471 GTQYTQ

-486 LGDAQEVLE
+486 LEDANEVLS
-495 SAESTKKDV
+495 SAEATKKDV
-504 SCAQEKLQAAINAL
+504 SRAQEKLQAAINAL
-518 QKNDTSTNVYEDGVY
+518 QKNDTSTNVYEDGTY
-533 EVSTLCIPDDDMDFS
+533 DVSTLCIPDDDMDFS

-573 DSQNASYIKKAAD
+573 DSQNASYIKKATD
-586 GTKNQPGLVSV
+586 GTKNQPGMVSV
-597 LTSQANADSID
+597 LTSQAKADSID
-608 FSSIDTVSRAT
+608 FSRIDTVSRAT
-619 CTSKAIIDGCK
+619 CTSNAIIEGCK
-630 SALEA
+630 SALET

>member
-1 MKFKEILEKI
+1 MKFKEVLEKI

-18 VSLVV
+18 VSLVI

-33 YQAKASEPSKD
+33 YQTKASEPSKD
-44 KKQQVSESVT
+44 KKHQVSERVT
-54 DAETET
+54 DT
-60 ETENAAEDTQTHAG
+60 ETENAAEDTQTATG

-105 TSIDILSSTDD
+105 ISIDILSSTDD

-164 NGVTGKSKQEST
+164 NGVTGKSKQGST

-278 SQAAVSENTA
+278 SQAAVSDNTVG
-288 DNNNDKQEAA
+288 NNTDKQGAA
-298 ESSGNGQTDENSS
+298 EASGNGQTGKNSS

-338 GDIKAAVVIQNKTLK
+338 GDIRVAVVIQDKTLK

-416 NTGDGNSDANNKNNS
+416 NTGGSNSDSNNS
-431 NSDNN
+431 NDNN
-436 NGNDNSSNNADDS
+436 S
-449 NIAGEEDKAVLS
+449 NIAGEEDKAVLL

-518 QKNDTSTNVYEDGVY
+518 QKNDTSTNVYEDGTY
-533 EVSTLCIPDDDMDFS
+533 DVSTLCIPDDDMDFS

-573 DSQNASYIKKAAD
+573 DSQNVSYIKKAVD
-586 GTKNQPGLVSV
+586 GTKNQAGMVSV
-597 LTSQANADSID
+597 LTSQTNADSID
-608 FSSIDTVSRAT
+608 FSSIDTVSHAT

>member
-1 MKFKEILEKI
+1 MKFKEVLEKI

-18 VSLVV
+18 VSLVI

-33 YQAKASEPSKD
+33 YQTKASEPSKD
-44 KKQQVSESVT
+44 KKQQVSERVT
-54 DAETET
+54 DTET
-60 ETENAAEDTQTHAG
+60 ETENTQTATG
-74 SFELADGVYKG
+74 SFDLADGVYKG

-123 KGVIDRIIA
+123 KGVIDRIIS

-176 SESESDSSL
+176 SESESDSSSV
-185 AEIAAVQDASAYK
+185 EIAAVQDASAYK

-218 ISGGKIASIS
+218 IAGGKIASIS

-249 VEKQSTNVDTVS
+249 VKKQSTNVDTVS

-278 SQAAVSENTA
+278 SQAAVSQNTA
-288 DNNNDKQEAA
+288 GNNTDKQDATET
-298 ESSGNGQTDENSS
+298 SGNGQTDENSS
-311 GSASEQGTE
+311 GSSQEQGKE

-338 GDIKAAVVIQNKTLK
+338 GDIKVAVVIQDKTLK

-416 NTGDGNSDANNKNNS
+416 NTGDS
-431 NSDNN
+431 NSGNN
-436 NGNDNSSNNADDS
+436 NSSNNSDNS
-449 NIAGEEDKAVLS
+449 NIAGDEDKAVLS

-471 GAQYTQ
+471 GTQYTQ
-477 LSWYLLQIR
+477 LSWYLFQIR

-504 SCAQEKLQAAINAL
+504 SRAQEKLQAAINAL
-518 QKNDTSTNVYEDGVY
+518 QKNDTSTNVYEDGTY
-533 EVSTLCIPDDDMDFS
+533 DVSTLCIPDDDMDFS

-586 GTKNQPGLVSV
+586 GTKNQPGMVSV

-608 FSSIDTVSRAT
+608 FSGIDTVSRAT
-619 CTSKAIIDGCK
+619 CTSKAIINGCK
-630 SALEA
+630 SVLEA